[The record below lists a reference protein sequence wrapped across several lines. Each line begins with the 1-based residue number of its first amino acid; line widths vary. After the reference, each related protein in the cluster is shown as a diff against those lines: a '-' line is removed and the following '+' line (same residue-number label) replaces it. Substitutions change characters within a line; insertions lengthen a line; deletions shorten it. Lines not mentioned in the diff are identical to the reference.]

1 MTQSH
6 FRLILAFRFLEK
18 SVGAS
23 GAFGK
28 TFRTSISPAS
38 LPPRHSHSTKH
49 FELALH
55 HTQTYICTFVFFFH
69 SHSRCPVHIDF
80 FLTLSPFQ
88 QEASVCFC
96 GVVTGVFPLCQH
108 APYLSFSPIDQ
119 GRVGTTKISL
129 LFTSHILSLCL
140 CAFHFVWCSLVS
152 CNLLVGWLAG
162 LVCWPVLLGSQV
174 GIRIGKGA
182 LDLGH
187 QRDWEWI

>member
-38 LPPRHSHSTKH
+38 LPPWHSHSTKH

-55 HTQTYICTFVFFFH
+55 HTQTYICTFVFFFY

-96 GVVTGVFPLCQH
+96 GVDTGVFHSVNMLLTCHFLPSTRAGLGQQK
-108 APYLSFSPIDQ
+108 YLSFSHL
-119 GRVGTTKISL
+119 T
-129 LFTSHILSLCL
+129 FSLCL
-140 CAFHFVWCSLVS
+140 CVFHFVWCSLVS
-152 CNLLVGWLAG
+152 YNLLVGWLAG

-174 GIRIGKGA
+174 GIRIGKGD